1 MNYTFCILILLI
13 PVSLLSQ
20 SDKQDQSLLNNI
32 PVVYLNLNTVD
43 KDEKISLPFKGFKLM
58 DYRNDTSVAG
68 ITNFEI
74 FTGNGRFQTK
84 CYKFKN
90 GAVKEI
96 SNYINTIAEAKPE
109 ATFELAIVFRKIW
122 IGSEFENKEK
132 NEQDK
137 RMQKPFLGGVRTTF
151 EFYAYKEGKY
161 VPLKKFDTT
170 ISDLKMKGDEAEEY
184 LQNCITASLTSV
196 SKIDIPTRVTKGKR
210 LSFETVDSFSTSQQK
225 YKVFTERPLVKGVYL
240 SYEEFK
246 NNNPGIKD
254 YEIKKSSQAHTLY
267 VKDETGTEFPLRKIW
282 GFCDGERIY
291 IQGANAYF
299 ELEYLNHTFYCYGA
313 KKIFMTY
320 AIPKP
325 FRGTGIATSPGL
337 GGIIGQS
344 LRQSSSYKLVTKLMQ
359 LDLETGIL
367 Y

>member
-1 MNYTFCILILLI
+1 MNYTFCILLFLI
-13 PVSLLSQ
+13 PFSLVAQSSKENVSIF
-20 SDKQDQSLLNNI
+20 DDI
-32 PVVYLNLNTVD
+32 PVVYIKMKPANET
-43 KDEKISLPFKGFKLM
+43 EKIILPFKNIQVL
-58 DYRNDTSVAG
+58 DYRTDSSIAG
-68 ITNFEI
+68 ITNFEL

-90 GAVKEI
+90 GAIQEI
-96 SNYINTIAEAKPE
+96 SNYIKLIS
-109 ATFELAIVFRKIW
+109 ELTPDAVHEMAIVIRRIW
-122 IGSEFENKEK
+122 IGSEFENKVK
-132 NEQDK
+132 NDQDK

-151 EFYAYKEGKY
+151 EFYAAREGKY
-161 VPLKKFDTT
+161 VPLKRFDTT
-170 ISDLKMKGDEAEEY
+170 ISDNKMKGDEAEEY
-184 LQNCITASLTSV
+184 LQNCIIAAISSV
-196 SKIDIPTRVTKGKR
+196 SKTDIVTRVTKGNQ
-210 LSFETVDSFSTSQQK
+210 LSFEMVDSFSTSQQK